1 MSRRL
6 PPLNSLRAFEA
17 AARHGNF
24 RKAAD
29 ELSVTHSAVSHQIKL
44 LEDYLEVELFHRR
57 ARAVD
62 LTEAG
67 KHYFPILQTAFDKI
81 ADGTEELRSNI
92 ATSELTIQA
101 YTTFAISWLSSRLP
115 EFQRQNPKLRV
126 RLNMATW
133 DAELHREIVDIA
145 IGTITRNKITDPEIH
160 YEKLFTSHLFP
171 VCSPML
177 LDGLEASENYEE
189 LNKQTI
195 LRVDT
200 WSDDW
205 ALWIKEMGLSDEH
218 LGSSLTFDTYALA
231 LEAALDGIGIAMTR
245 TPFGKRELAAGWL
258 VAPFKHAVKAHDD
271 WYVMMR
277 KERRESKKIIHFT
290 NWLKSAVSRDPYLG
304 DEFSFR

>member
-29 ELSVTHSAVSHQIKL
+29 ELCVTHSAVSHQIKL

-57 ARAVD
+57 ARAVE

-67 KHYFPILQTAFDKI
+67 RQYMPVLQTAFDRI
-81 ADGTEELRSNI
+81 ADGTEELRSSS
-92 ATSELTIQA
+92 ASSELTVQV

-133 DAELHREIVDIA
+133 DAELHREVVDVA
-145 IGTITRNKITDPEIH
+145 IGTIKTGQKFDPEIY
-160 YEKLFTSHLFP
+160 YEKLFTSYLFP
-171 VCSPML
+171 VCSPKL
-177 LDGLEASENYEE
+177 FVGDPPLEKYEDLE
-189 LNKQTI
+189 KHTI

-200 WSDDW
+200 WADDW
-205 ALWIKEMGLSDEH
+205 ALWMEEAGINEVKLDH
-218 LGSSLTFDTYALA
+218 SLTFDTYALA
-231 LEAALDGIGIAMTR
+231 LEAALDGIGVAMTR
-245 TPFGKRELAAGWL
+245 TPFGKRELSAGWL
-258 VAPFKHAVKAHDD
+258 VAPFKQAVKAHDD

-277 KERRESKKIIHFT
+277 NDRRESKKLTAFT
-290 NWLKSAVSRDPYLG
+290 KWLQFAISQDIYLV